1 MNYFNVVDVPN
12 GKFNKIE
19 VKESKCVR
27 SGISKGMGVF
37 ATKKINKGEI
47 ICWYDGIFIS
57 IKDMNVLN
65 EIVAIVSGK
74 NGYNQHITENEC
86 IAGFTKVFRKG
97 GCAQL
102 VNDYSTTTDEEE
114 VLKNIINGKY
124 NCRPEMTYDNEGK
137 FKHLFFIAS
146 RSIKQGEELYY
157 PYGAPFWK
165 NTGDDESIEE
175 TVRKLYEYSNC
186 IDDFKYRA
194 FKLNSVRLQTV
205 IITD

>member
-1 MNYFNVVDVPN
+1 MNDFNVVDVPN

-19 VKESKCVR
+19 VKESN
-27 SGISKGMGVF
+27 GKGMGVF

-74 NGYNQHITENEC
+74 NGYNQHITKNEC

-146 RSIKQGEELYY
+146 RNIKEGEEIYY

-165 NTGDDESIEE
+165 NTGDESIEE
-175 TVRKLYEYSNC
+175 TVKELHEYSDC
-186 IDDFKYRA
+186 IADYQVRA
-194 FKLNSVRLQTV
+194 LKLNSVRLQIV
-205 IITD
+205 